1 MPNASETA
9 AFHVRREAH
18 QTLSQ
23 IVESGEEHRV
33 ERHSTAKTIRNS
45 TSEADFDSLI
55 QQHVTSSQR
64 QRTSERSAIH

>member
-23 IVESGEEHRV
+23 IVDWWRKTPCGETLGRE
-33 ERHSTAKTIRNS
+33 ENTK
-45 TSEADFDSLI
+45 FD
-55 QQHVTSSQR
+55 
-64 QRTSERSAIH
+64 E